1 MPHTPLIP
9 DARGGFRLIDSGF
22 SLIEMMMVI
31 SVIAILALIALPTM
45 MDKIV
50 RDQITEALP
59 LANLATGPVS
69 AGWAASKSFPAD
81 NAAAGLPEAD
91 RIVSNW
97 ISSVAIKDG
106 AVNLTFGNR
115 ANGSLRGKTL
125 TLRPAVVED
134 LSIVPVSWVCGQ
146 AAAPYRMTLRGENRT
161 NIPAVYL
168 PVRCRP

>member
-1 MPHTPLIP
+1 MPDTPVTPNAL
-9 DARGGFRLIDSGF
+9 GGFRLIDSGF

-45 MDKIV
+45 MDKLV

-59 LANLATGPVS
+59 LAELATGPVS
-69 AGWAASKSFPAD
+69 AGWATTKTFPAD

-97 ISSVAIKDG
+97 ISAVSIKDG

-115 ANGSLRGKTL
+115 ANGSLKGKTL

-134 LSIVPVSWVCGQ
+134 LPIVPVSWVCGQ
-146 AAAPYRMTLRGENRT
+146 AAAPNRMTLKGENRT
-161 NIPAVYL
+161 NIPAAHL
-168 PVRCRP
+168 PLRCR